1 VSDHPIDPGAS
12 GPAGPPPLPSRWRR
26 RPGERMVMTPLMS
39 SIGAMI
45 AFAAVV
51 FIVVLLP
58 VQTFNP
64 KASEDWVPLS
74 DAALAGR
81 QVFLSNGCVY
91 CHSGFSR
98 PQDVR
103 AGLYYLYPKVS
114 LPGDYFGTDQTPNL
128 LGTERTGPD
137 LTNEGGFHPDDW
149 QFAHFYNPRYVDPF
163 SLMPSFK
170 FLSDNQVNDLT
181 SFVQE
186 RSGKVGLLR
195 YAGTLYAKHVD
206 LAAQVYKPAPT
217 GFQGANRTTEQADQQ
232 GEPADVIGGNILP
245 QPDVVNL
252 NEADRSYWLA
262 NDPLPVTVANL
273 LRGKEIFRE
282 RCVACHGSLGDGKGP
297 AAKFMSPPPADFTD
311 KDDQCCGADT
321 SPGDFYYRVLR
332 GFPGTAME
340 NFGTRLSVDDI
351 WRVVMFAKTIPNGT
365 LKSGRIPTPQD
376 YIQWTP
382 QDDLKAYVKAHPI
395 DEMAPFT
402 ERPAPTDPFMVEA
415 ERMFPGMAPGDSILV
430 PNIGRIDLDSIAAG
444 IRRIYF
450 NLLNKAWADAKRR
463 GETLPP
469 ESQKNALPE
478 PIETGS

>member
-1 VSDHPIDPGAS
+1 
-12 GPAGPPPLPSRWRR
+12 
-26 RPGERMVMTPLMS
+26 MTPLMS

-45 AFAAVV
+45 AFGAVV

-170 FLSDNQVNDLT
+170 FLSDNEVNDLT

-217 GFQGANRTTEQADQQ
+217 GFQGANRTTEQADEQ

-365 LKSGRIPTPQD
+365 LKSGRVPTPQD

-382 QDDLKAYVKAHPI
+382 QDDLKAYVKAHP
-395 DEMAPFT
+395 DREMAPFT
-402 ERPAPTDPFMVEA
+402 ERPAAHRPVHGRGRA
-415 ERMFPGMAPGDSILV
+415 HV
-430 PNIGRIDLDSIAAG
+430 PRAWPPATPSSCRTSAASTSSALPAG

-450 NLLNKAWADAKRR
+450 NLLNKAWADAKAR

-469 ESQKNALPE
+469 ESQKNVLPD
-478 PIETGS
+478 PIATGS

>member
-1 VSDHPIDPGAS
+1 MSDQPVDPGTR
-12 GPAGPPPLPSRWRR
+12 GPGGEPGIPSRWKR
-26 RPGERMVMTPLMS
+26 RPGEHMAMTPLMS

-51 FIVVLLP
+51 FVVVLLP

-64 KASEDWVPLS
+64 SASADWVPLS
-74 DAALAGR
+74 DQALRGR

-114 LPGDYFGTDQTPNL
+114 LPGDFYGTDQTPNL

-149 QFAHFYNPRYVDPF
+149 QFTHFYNPRFVDPF

-170 FLSDNQVNDLT
+170 FLSDGQVRDL
-181 SFVQE
+181 SAFVQQ
-186 RSGKVGLLR
+186 RSGKTGLLR
-195 YAGTLYAKHVD
+195 YAGVLYAKHVD
-206 LAAQVYKPAPT
+206 LAAQAYKPPPT
-217 GFQGANRTTEQADQQ
+217 GFQGANRTTEQADAQ
-232 GEPADVIGGNILP
+232 GTTAGPIGGNILP

-262 NDPLPVTVANL
+262 NDPLPLTVPNL
-273 LRGKEIFRE
+273 LRGKEIFLD

-297 AAKFMSPPPADFTD
+297 AARFMSPPPADFTD
-311 KDDQCCGADT
+311 HDDQCCGADT
-321 SPGDFYYRVLR
+321 SPGDFYYRILR

-351 WRVVMFAKTIPNGT
+351 WRVVMFLKTIPNGT
-365 LKSGRIPTPQD
+365 LKSSREPAVKD

-382 QDDLKAYVKAHPI
+382 QSDLRAYIKAHPI
-395 DEMAPFT
+395 EQMAPFT
-402 ERPAPTDPFMVEA
+402 ETPPPTDPFMVEA
-415 ERMFPGMAPGDSILV
+415 ERIFPGMAPGDSILV
-430 PNIGRIDLDSIAAG
+430 PTVGRISLVTAAAG
-444 IRRIYF
+444 IQQIYES
-450 NLLNKAWADAKRR
+450 LLNQAWTDARNR
-463 GETLPP
+463 GEHLPP
-469 ESQKNALPE
+469 ESQRQILPD
-478 PIETGS
+478 PIAVGS